1 MLSSSWS
8 DRRVVYH
15 SPVDAWILDAS
26 PGGYRRGVIGD
37 PVPLPDEVLV
47 RPVASALN
55 HMDLWATRGRPR
67 PPLPHVPGCDV
78 AGVVQAVGTEVATVC
93 LGDEVVVNPGVSPVE
108 DIATWGRDSPLGRGF
123 RIIGEHRW
131 GGHAGLVAV
140 PAGNVRPRPRGR
152 TWHEC
157 AAFPVAYVT
166 ALRALRRA
174 RLACEETLL
183 VVGIGSGVSMAA
195 ATIAARRGARVVATS
210 RDPGKRAA
218 ALRAGVDQVL
228 DTEDSM
234 WDVNADVVLESVG
247 PATWEKSVAALRPGG
262 RLVVVGGTSGSRVDL
277 ALPPLFWRQQE
288 IIGSSMGSA
297 EDFDEVCEL
306 LADGLPVEVD
316 SVHTFAEYPSALARL
331 DEGRHLGKIV
341 IDHSD
346 RED

>member
-1 MLSSSWS
+1 M
-8 DRRVVYH
+8 
-15 SPVDAWILDAS
+15 DAWILDAS
-26 PGGYRRGVIGD
+26 PGRYRRGRLED

-78 AGVVQAVGTEVATVC
+78 AGVVQMVGADAGAVSV
-93 LGDEVVVNPGVSPVE
+93 GDEVVVNPGVSPLE
-108 DIATWGRDSPLGRGF
+108 DIGEWGRDAPMGPGF
-123 RIIGEHRW
+123 RILGEHRW

-140 PAGNVRPRPRGR
+140 PARNVRPRPAGR

-166 ALRALRRA
+166 ARRALGRA
-174 RLACEETLL
+174 RLVAGETLL

-195 ATIAARRGARVVATS
+195 AAIASRLGARVVATS
-210 RDPGKRAA
+210 RDPAKREAA
-218 ALRAGVDQVL
+218 ERAGVDEVL
-228 DTEDSM
+228 DTDEPV
-234 WDVNADVVLESVG
+234 WPVEAHVVLESVG

-262 RLVVVGGTSGSRVDL
+262 RLVVVGGTSGSTVEL
-277 ALPPLFWRQQE
+277 ALPRLFWKQHE
-288 IIGSSMGSA
+288 VIGSSMGSA
-297 EDFDEVCEL
+297 EDFDEACSL
-306 LADGLPVEVD
+306 LADGIPVEVD
-316 SVHTFAEYPSALARL
+316 SIHAFGDYPEALARL
-331 DEGRHLGKIV
+331 EAGNHLGKIV